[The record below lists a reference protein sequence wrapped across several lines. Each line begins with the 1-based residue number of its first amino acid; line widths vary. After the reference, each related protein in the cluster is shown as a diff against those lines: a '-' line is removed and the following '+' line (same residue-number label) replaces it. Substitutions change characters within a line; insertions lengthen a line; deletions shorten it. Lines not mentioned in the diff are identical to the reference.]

1 MSPSIRPR
9 RRRIPSTR
17 IARAA
22 LAAGLALALAP
33 AAVAAAVA
41 GRVVGSKGAPV
52 DGARVEDTSSGATAF
67 TDARGRFALADA
79 APPLVVRVSHPRYF
93 EREVEI
99 DAAPGRPLEIEL
111 EAKQQIF
118 EEVVVSASRGEGVS
132 APISIAATLVE
143 PGAAAVEPATLTELV
158 ATVPGVAENG
168 QGGIFQTYSVRG
180 VARQRVLTLFSGM
193 RIVGERRAG
202 VSASFVDP
210 LLLRSVDVVRGP
222 SSTYYGSGALG
233 GVVQLFPRTFEGAAA
248 EAGWR
253 GAGDETF
260 LVAGWGDDR
269 WSLGLARRESA
280 RGRTPAGGTL
290 NDAFEQ
296 TSAVLEREWTGGR
309 RTWSLLAVASEGRD
323 IGKSSTEFPERVTL
337 YPRESHLLVKLAVA
351 SDSGWRLEAFAHPN
365 DLETRV
371 EDAPGSGGGGS
382 AVDNQAF
389 DYGLNWQRELE
400 LRPGVTSR
408 LGVDLFG
415 RRSVTADEVEREPL
429 AGGGFAT
436 ARSRTLDGAREEEA
450 GLYGAV
456 EWQLGQATL
465 LAGGRLAW
473 QGQENGGR
481 ERGDDTAW
489 SAFGGLV
496 LPLGGGFE
504 LAANAGRGLR
514 FPSLGERFF
523 SGTTGRG
530 TVIGNRDLDPERSLN
545 LDLGLRWFGESL
557 YLTGYVFRTEIHD
570 YIERVEVEP
579 DVLAFVNLTSGE
591 IVGVELEG
599 HLRIGPAW
607 DLRFGAHA
615 LEGRDVADRPLADVP
630 ADRLFLGAGWRRG
643 RWRADGRWE
652 ARAAKSDP
660 GSGEKAIPAAHL
672 VSLSVAF
679 DWSER
684 LALTVGG
691 RNLLDEEYFNS
702 ADRKVPLSPGR
713 ALSAG
718 IAWRAR

>member
-1 MSPSIRPR
+1 MRIRR
-9 RRRIPSTR
+9 AA
-17 IARAA
+17 IAAA
-22 LAAGLALALAP
+22 LALCLAP
-33 AAVAAAVA
+33 AAVFAAIA

-52 DGARVEDTSSGATAF
+52 DGARVEDAASGATAF
-67 TDARGRFALADA
+67 TDARGRFELAA
-79 APPLVVRVSHPRYF
+79 AEPPLVLRVSHPRYF
-93 EREVEI
+93 EREVAI
-99 DAAPGRPLEIEL
+99 DGAAAEPLEIAL

-118 EEVVVSASRGEGVS
+118 EEVVVSASRGEGGAV
-132 APISIAATLVE
+132 PVSIAATLVE
-143 PGAAAVEPATLTELV
+143 PGAAAVEPATLAELV

-168 QGGIFQTYSVRG
+168 QGGMFQTYSVRG

-210 LLLRSVDVVRGP
+210 RLLRSVDVLRGP

-233 GVVQLFPRTFEGAAA
+233 GVVQLFPRAFDGAAA

-253 GAGDETF
+253 SAGDESYV
-260 LVAGWGDDR
+260 VAGWGDER
-269 WSLGLARRESA
+269 WSLGLARRQSG
-280 RGRTPAGGTL
+280 RGRTPAGETL
-290 NDAFEQ
+290 NDGFEQ
-296 TSAVLEREWTGGR
+296 ASAVLEREWEGGGR
-309 RTWSLLAVASEGRD
+309 TWTLLAVASEGRD
-323 IGKSSTEFPERVTL
+323 IGKSSTEFPERITI
-337 YPRESHLLVKLAVA
+337 YPQESHLLVKLAVA
-351 SDSGWRLEAFAHPN
+351 SAAGWRLEAFAHPN

-371 EDAPGSGGGGS
+371 EESAASGGGGS
-382 AVDNQAF
+382 TVRNEAF
-389 DYGLNWQRELE
+389 DFGLNWQRELE

-408 LGVDLFG
+408 LGIDLFG
-415 RRSVTADEVEREPL
+415 RRSVTADEVERAPL
-429 AGGGFAT
+429 AGGGLAT
-436 ARSRTLDGAREEEA
+436 ARSRTLDGAHEDEA

-456 EWQLGQATL
+456 EWQVGQATL

-473 QGQENGGR
+473 QRQENGGDA
-481 ERGDDTAW
+481 GDDDTAW

-496 LPLGGGFE
+496 VPLGGGFE

-530 TVIGNRDLDPERSLN
+530 TVVGNRDLEPERSLN
-545 LDLGLRWFGESL
+545 LDVGLRWFGQSL
-557 YLTGYVFRTEIHD
+557 FLTGYLFRTEIHD
-570 YIERVEVEP
+570 YIERIEVEP

-599 HLRIGPAW
+599 QLRVGSRWNLA
-607 DLRFGAHA
+607 FGAHA
-615 LEGRDVADRPLADVP
+615 LEGRDAADVPLADVP
-630 ADRLFLGAGWRRG
+630 ADRLFLGAGWRHG
-643 RWRADGRWE
+643 RWRTNGRWE
-652 ARAAKSDP
+652 ARAAKRDP

-679 DWSER
+679 DWTER
-684 LALTVGG
+684 LSLNVGG

-718 IAWRAR
+718 ISWRAR